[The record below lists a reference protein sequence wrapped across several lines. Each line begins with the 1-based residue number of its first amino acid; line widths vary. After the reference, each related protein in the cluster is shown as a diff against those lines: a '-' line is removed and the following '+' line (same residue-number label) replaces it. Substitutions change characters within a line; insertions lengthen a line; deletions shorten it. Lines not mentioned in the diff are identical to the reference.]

1 MNIRD
6 LPYRIIG
13 LPFFMILGLPFIVA
27 HYAKWCVDFMR
38 FGGKAFEGMGL
49 IEDGNNGS
57 GNVLDGCASYLDDW
71 IIKGDVGVSSKTMWA
86 AIKGCDIGPIY
97 GDIPRDPDDFGRCY
111 EFVKGCGI
119 SNDDLKII
127 YQRLPYWKPYID
139 NWEELC
145 DMYESIIAE
154 QDTYRKVAYHEMH
167 GYMDILN
174 HKSDIIKY
182 ERKQ

>member
-38 FGGKAFEGMGL
+38 FGGKAFEGMRL
-49 IEDGNNGS
+49 ID
-57 GNVLDGCASYLDDW
+57 YLDDW

-86 AIKGCDIGPIY
+86 AIKRCDIGPIY

-167 GYMDILN
+167 GYMDILK